1 MVVDTEKVFEET
13 FGLEKLS
20 KKDRALYEAVSHRT
34 ERGQEPT
41 ERLLKVMRKIFKLP
55 IPITQISEMM
65 LSGELIEPMWAI
77 LQSVRKHYKVAILTN
92 NQKYWPEEIAKHV
105 GISFKGIKVFNSAE
119 IGVRKPMKEIYVY
132 VLKHLKNKPNEVLF
146 IDDKAANIK
155 TAEELGFNTI
165 HFTGNIKVVLEQLKS
180 YGVKVTI
187 E

>member
-1 MVVDTEKVFEET
+1 VDTEKVFEET
-13 FGLEKLS
+13 FGLDKLP
-20 KKDRALYEAVSHRT
+20 KKKRALYEAVTHRT
-34 ERGQEPT
+34 ERGEEPT
-41 ERLLKVMRKIFKLP
+41 ERLLNVIRKIFKLP
-55 IPITQISEMM
+55 IPITEINEM
-65 LSGELIEPMWAI
+65 LVSSVLIKPMWNL
-77 LQSVRKHYKVAILTN
+77 LQSLRKNYKVGILTN

-105 GISFKGIKVFNSAE
+105 GISFEGIKVFNSAE

-165 HFTGNIKVVLEQLKS
+165 HFTGNIKDVLEQLKS